1 MSQHALHKLANSRGE
16 LDRETLGTLYQI
28 SRRRSK
34 KRPVLKR
41 NGWRAGQGLTAN
53 LCVKIWSNEVHF
65 PTSSSCVRKKLDD
78 DTTFRATM
86 LRLPLTT
93 SFKVY
98 LLPSFSK
105 MLLLLSIQVL
115 PLFIPST
122 YSLILKLAHQP
133 NHSSIK
139 SDSPKPRLCHVELR
153 HCKLMDPPNP
163 LGWFDCKVVYIDL

>member
-16 LDRETLGTLYQI
+16 LDRETLGTRYQI

-34 KRPVLKR
+34 KRPVSKR
-41 NGWRAGQGLTAN
+41 NGWRVGQGLTAN
-53 LCVKIWSNEVHF
+53 LCVKIWSNVQRSAF
-65 PTSSSCVRKKLDD
+65 SNQYSTCVRKQLDD

-105 MLLLLSIQVL
+105 MPLLLSIQVL
-115 PLFIPST
+115 PLCIPSTST

-139 SDSPKPRLCHVELR
+139 VTVPSQGFATWSCVIT
-153 HCKLMDPPNP
+153 N
-163 LGWFDCKVVYIDL
+163 